1 MRKLRVVRLGVL
13 SLAMTLL
20 VSAQERKI
28 KKADLPPAVAQT
40 VASQSQGASVRGF
53 SEETEN
59 GKTYYEVE
67 LRVNGHSKDILIGTD
82 GGVVEVEEDV
92 AIDSLPTSVQV
103 RLHTMSGKGQILK
116 VESLTKHG
124 QLVAYEAQVLTNGRK
139 SEIKVNAE
147 GTPLDHED

>member
-1 MRKLRVVRLGVL
+1 MRKLLVVRLGVL

-28 KKADLPPAVAQT
+28 KKADLPPAVAKT
-40 VASQSQGASVRGF
+40 VASQSQGATVRSF
-53 SEETEN
+53 SEETEK
-59 GKTYYEVE
+59 GKTYYEVAM
-67 LRVNGHSKDILIGTD
+67 RVNGHSKDILMDTD
-82 GGVVEVEEDV
+82 GGIVEVEEDV

-103 RLHTMSGKGQILK
+103 RLQTMSGRGQLLK

-124 QLVAYEAQVLTNGRK
+124 NLVADEAQVLTNGTK
-139 SEIKVNAE
+139 SEIKVAAD

>member
-1 MRKLRVVRLGVL
+1 MRKLLVVRLGVL

-20 VSAQERKI
+20 GSAQERKI

-40 VASQSQGASVRGF
+40 VAAQSQGATVRGF

-67 LRVNGHSKDILIGTD
+67 LRVNGHSKDILMDTE

-92 AIDSLPTSVQV
+92 AIDALPTSVQV
-103 RLHTMSGKGQILK
+103 RLQTMSGKGQILK
-116 VESLTKHG
+116 VESLTKRGH
-124 QLVAYEAQVLTNGRK
+124 LVAYEAQVLTNGKK

-147 GTPLDHED
+147 GTPLDHQD

>member
-1 MRKLRVVRLGVL
+1 MRKLLVERVCVL
-13 SLAMTLL
+13 SLAMTLM

-28 KKADLPPAVAQT
+28 KKADLPPAVAKT
-40 VASQSQGASVRGF
+40 VASQSQGATVRSF

-67 LRVNGHSKDILIGTD
+67 LRVNGHSKDILMDTD

-103 RLHTMSGKGQILK
+103 RLQTLSGKGQILK
-116 VESLTKHG
+116 VESLTKRG
-124 QLVAYEAQVLTNGRK
+124 NLVAYEAQVLTDGRK
-139 SEIKVNAE
+139 SEIKVNAD

>member
-1 MRKLRVVRLGVL
+1 MRKLLVVQLGVL

-28 KKADLPPAVAQT
+28 KKADLPPAVAKT
-40 VASQSQGASVRGF
+40 VASQSQGATVRSF

-59 GKTYYEVE
+59 GNTYYEVE
-67 LRVNGHSKDILIGTD
+67 LRVNGHRKDILMDTD

-103 RLHTMSGKGQILK
+103 RLQTMSGKGQILK

-124 QLVAYEAQVLTNGRK
+124 NLVAYEAQVLTNGTK
-139 SEIKVNAE
+139 SEIKVDAD
-147 GTPLDHED
+147 GTPLDHHD

>member
-1 MRKLRVVRLGVL
+1 MRKLLVVRLGVL

-28 KKADLPPAVAQT
+28 KKADLPPAVAKT
-40 VASQSQGASVRGF
+40 VASQSQGATVRSF
-53 SEETEN
+53 SEETEK

-67 LRVNGHSKDILIGTD
+67 MRVNGHSKDILMDTD
-82 GGVVEVEEDV
+82 GGIVEVEEDV

-103 RLHTMSGKGQILK
+103 RLQTMSGRGQILK

-124 QLVAYEAQVLTNGRK
+124 NLVAYEAQVLTNGRK
-139 SEIKVNAE
+139 SEIKVDAE